1 MIGYKWGLYHLV
13 YWRYS
18 NIFQPLESIGITHNI
33 IHDWLAIPPGLL
45 GRKNILAFDTCQS
58 RSSTMGGDQWWSDCL
73 RSRRPTMMSFKRQQ
87 LCKAD
92 QSKRL
97 VYSLFLI
104 TKDTTK
110 PVANLIALQP
120 SQKKN
125 QTRLAKQVHIHKLGQ
140 TSNMWKWNHPRQQMS
155 FVLHQI
161 Q

>member
-1 MIGYKWGLYHLV
+1 MIGYRWGLYHLV

-120 SQKKN
+120 SQKKIKPGSQSRFIFTN
-125 QTRLAKQVHIHKLGQ
+125 WDRHQTCG
-140 TSNMWKWNHPRQQMS
+140 SGNHPRQQMS